1 MCYCYLLF
9 LLFCTI
15 KARQSLRLCCQCIKQ
30 PGLALKVVLLWAGG
44 WTGWPPGV
52 PPNLLE
58 VFLWIYQPIQKL
70 CHLMHWHMNVI
81 TPLSSHPCLSAEN
94 HLFFLAMSLLCL
106 CRLESTWQSEPQW
119 PVWSPVLLMAPV
131 LTSQA
136 RCLSWAKC
144 SVTWLCSIICILS
157 NLCLSALSGWDI
169 TQRANSYVP
178 LCQCMAKI
186 PS

>member
-9 LLFCTI
+9 LFFCTI
-15 KARQSLRLCCQCIKQ
+15 KARQPLHLCCQCIKQ

-58 VFLWIYQPIQKL
+58 FFFINLSA
-70 CHLMHWHMNVI
+70 C
-81 TPLSSHPCLSAEN
+81 TETLSSDALAHECDHPSVLPSLSLSRKPS
-94 HLFFLAMSLLCL
+94 LFFLAMSLFCL
-106 CRLESTWQSEPQW
+106 CRLESTWQSEPKW
-119 PVWSPVLLMAPV
+119 PVWSPILLMDLYWPHKAE
-131 LTSQA
+131 
-136 RCLSWAKC
+136 CLSQAKC

-178 LCQCMAKI
+178 LC
-186 PS
+186 